1 MVCHTHPL
9 RYSTV
14 LIGMYRWDTYLPLTE
29 RHALSAGMYDSED
42 PGSVLTPLQ
51 SPFQYDS
58 DFGASR
64 KQHHAEDDSMLSD
77 MDSEF

>member
-9 RYSTV
+9 RYSIV

-29 RHALSAGMYDSED
+29 RHALSAGMYDSKD
-42 PGSVLTPLQ
+42 PGSVLTPLLYL
-51 SPFQYDS
+51 FQYDS

-64 KQHHAEDDSMLSD
+64 KRHRAENDSMLSD

>member
-1 MVCHTHPL
+1 M
-9 RYSTV
+9 

-29 RHALSAGMYDSED
+29 RHALSDGMYDSKD
-42 PGSVLTPLQ
+42 PGSVLTPLLYL
-51 SPFQYDS
+51 FQYDS

-64 KQHHAEDDSMLSD
+64 KRHRAENDSMLSD